1 MDFDKPKVY
10 GDTSIADGLVL
21 FFVVVFVFVFDFDNV
36 MVLVMVRVAINML
49 IAVVCL
55 RGKIRRWTL
64 AQTGESHLVP
74 FLFHCEPFS

>member
-1 MDFDKPKVY
+1 MRGKSRIQEQHLAV
-10 GDTSIADGLVL
+10 
-21 FFVVVFVFVFDFDNV
+21 FVVVFVFVFDFDNV